1 MIPHFVDDDGIKRR
15 VDSVAGQ
22 KALNAA
28 IDEIT
33 GWKDRRCDYA
43 AIPSDMLDALDT
55 LPDCCLPRIMRHLN
69 PYKPGYVYVCT
80 ILFFN
85 ASQVVV
91 HTVSIEGPTWALAG
105 ALAFLEASRIL
116 KETKV
121 IR

>member
-1 MIPHFVDDDGIKRR
+1 
-15 VDSVAGQ
+15 
-22 KALNAA
+22 
-28 IDEIT
+28 
-33 GWKDRRCDYA
+33 
-43 AIPSDMLDALDT
+43 
-55 LPDCCLPRIMRHLN
+55 
-69 PYKPGYVYVCT
+69 VYVCT